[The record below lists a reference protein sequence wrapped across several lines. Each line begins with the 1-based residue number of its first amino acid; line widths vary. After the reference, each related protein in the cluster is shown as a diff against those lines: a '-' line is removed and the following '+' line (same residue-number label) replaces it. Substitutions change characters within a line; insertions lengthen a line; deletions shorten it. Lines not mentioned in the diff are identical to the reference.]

1 MAIPI
6 RSCIAC
12 RKRESWT
19 NVLRVVVVDGQVI
32 PDQFKRKTGR
42 GAWLHQGCLELAKS
56 RGAFVRAFRTTA
68 PLRTETLEEYVRSL
82 QAQEQSDNP
91 SDS

>member
-19 NVLRVVVVDGQVI
+19 KVLRVVVRTGEVI
-32 PDQFKRKTGR
+32 PDPLRREIGR
-42 GAWLHQGCLELAKS
+42 GAWLHQGCLDLAKS
-56 RGAFVRAFRTTA
+56 RGAFVRAFRSST
-68 PLRTETLEEYVRSL
+68 PLKTDALDEYVRL
-82 QAQEQSDNP
+82 LLAKEQSDNP